1 MQRNLKE
8 NTVLSF
14 DGFLTEAK
22 NLHLEHLEDE
32 ILNNG
37 VVGTRG
43 AINFLQSLRDMLAGN
58 AKSSVNVTVKWDGAP
73 AVFAGINPENDPF
86 FVGTKG
92 VFNKNAKI
100 KYTIDDIDRNH
111 PGTGLNQKL
120 KVALTEL
127 SKLAIKDVL
136 QGDMMFTQDDLEKK
150 TIDGKQY
157 ITFQPNTIV
166 YAVPMESASRILSS
180 TMGIV
185 FHTTY
190 HGKTMEDMSASFT
203 VNLRGLAKNAGVW
216 FSDASYK
223 DTSGTINFNKAE
235 TDAITKILSKAGKTF
250 HTLKADVL
258 THIAEDDEIKILVKT
273 FNNTKVRA
281 GEKITNTRMHTK
293 GLIEYIYDKLKKDVD
308 KVKRQQVKDIKQMKM
323 DTYMKFFRSSSSQLV
338 KIFDMQNL
346 LVDAK
351 DMIIRKLEKSKG
363 VMDTFVRTNNGYKV
377 TQPEGFV
384 AIDKIGKAVKL
395 VDRLE
400 FAHQNFTAAKAWDK

>member
-1 MQRNLKE
+1 MF
-8 NTVLSF
+8 SF
-14 DGFLTEAK
+14 NGFLTEQK

-43 AINFLQSLRDMLAGN
+43 AINFLQSLRDMLAGSS
-58 AKSSVNVTVKWDGAP
+58 KSSVNVTVKWDGAP
-73 AVFAGINPENDPF
+73 AIFAGINPENGQF

-100 KYTIDDIDRNH
+100 NYTIDDIDRNH

-127 SKLAIKDVL
+127 SKLGIKNVL
-136 QGDMMFTQDDLEKK
+136 QGDMLFTQEDIEKK

-157 ITFQPNTIV
+157 VTFQPNTIV
-166 YAVPMESASRILSS
+166 YAVPMESSSRILSS

-190 HGKTMEDMSASFT
+190 SGKTMEDMSASFT
-203 VNLRGLAKNAGVW
+203 VNLRGLDKNAGVW
-216 FSDASYK
+216 FSDANYK
-223 DTSGTINFNKAE
+223 DTSGTINFNKKE
-235 TDAITKILSKAGKTF
+235 TDAITKILSQAGKTF
-250 HTLKADVL
+250 RTLDSGVL
-258 THIAEDDEIKILVKT
+258 TMIAEDEELKILVKT
-273 FNNTKVRA
+273 YNNTKVRA

-293 GLIEYIYDKLKKDVD
+293 GLIEYIYDKKKKEVD
-308 KVKRQQVKDIKQMKM
+308 KVKRPQNKAVKQQNMDRLMK
-323 DTYMKFFRSSSSQLV
+323 YFRSNSTQMV
-338 KIFDMQNL
+338 RIFDMQNL
-346 LVDAK
+346 LVQAK

-363 VMDTFVRTNNGYKV
+363 VMDTFVRTEKGYRV

-384 AIDKIGKAVKL
+384 AIDKVGKAVKL

-400 FAHQNFTAAKAWDK
+400 FALQNFTAAKNWTK

>member
-1 MQRNLKE
+1 MF
-8 NTVLSF
+8 SF
-14 DGFLTEAK
+14 NGFLTEAK

-32 ILNNG
+32 VLNNG

-43 AINFLQSLRDMLAGN
+43 AINFLQSLRDMLAGS

-73 AVFAGINPENDPF
+73 AIFAGINPENGQF

-100 KYTIDDIDRNH
+100 NYTIDDIDRNH
-111 PGTGLNQKL
+111 PGIGLNQKL

-127 SKLAIKDVL
+127 SKLGITDVI

-157 ITFQPNTIV
+157 VTFQPNTIV

-190 HGKTMEDMSASFT
+190 SGNTMEDMSASFT
-203 VNLRGLAKNAGVW
+203 VNLRGLDRNAGVW
-216 FSDASYK
+216 FSNADYK
-223 DTSGTINFNKAE
+223 DTSGTINFNKDE
-235 TDAITKILSKAGKTF
+235 TKNITKVLSQAGKTF
-250 HTLKADVL
+250 HTLKADIL
-258 THIAEDDEIKILVKT
+258 TTISNDNDLKILIKT
-273 FNNTKVRA
+273 FNNTKVRT
-281 GEKITNTRMHTK
+281 GEKITNTRMHTA
-293 GLIEYIYDKLKKDVD
+293 GLIAWIYDRYKKEVEE
-308 KVKRQQVKDIKQMKM
+308 VKRPETKKIKQLTM
-323 DTYMKFFRSSSSQLV
+323 DNKMKFFRSNSSQLV

-351 DMIIRKLEKSKG
+351 DQIIRKLEKSKG
-363 VMDTFVRTNNGYKV
+363 VMDTFVRTSTGYKV

-384 AIDKIGKAVKL
+384 AIDKLGKAVKL

-400 FAHQNFTAAKAWDK
+400 FAHQNFTAAKAWNK

>member
-1 MQRNLKE
+1 MFTFE
-8 NTVLSF
+8 
-14 DGFLTEAK
+14 GFLTEAK

-32 ILNNG
+32 VLNNG

-43 AINFLQSLRDMLAGN
+43 AINFLQSLRDMLAGS

-73 AVFAGINPENDPF
+73 AIFAGINPENGQF

-100 KYTIDDIDRNH
+100 NYTIDDIDRNH
-111 PGTGLNQKL
+111 PGIGLNQKL

-127 SKLAIKDVL
+127 SKLGITDVI

-157 ITFQPNTIV
+157 VTFQPNTIV

-190 HGKTMEDMSASFT
+190 SGNTMEDMSASFT
-203 VNLRGLAKNAGVW
+203 VNLRGLDRNAGVW
-216 FSDASYK
+216 FSNADYK
-223 DTSGTINFNKAE
+223 DTSGTINFNKDE
-235 TDAITKILSKAGKTF
+235 TKNITKVLSQAGKTF
-250 HTLKADVL
+250 HTLKADIL
-258 THIAEDDEIKILVKT
+258 TTISNDNDLKILIKT
-273 FNNTKVRA
+273 FNNTKVRT
-281 GEKITNTRMHTK
+281 GEKITNTRMHTA
-293 GLIEYIYDKLKKDVD
+293 GLIAWIYDRYKKEVE
-308 KVKRQQVKDIKQMKM
+308 KVKRPETKKIKQLTM
-323 DTYMKFFRSSSSQLV
+323 DNKMKFFRSNSSQLV

-351 DMIIRKLEKSKG
+351 DQIIRKLEKSKG
-363 VMDTFVRTNNGYKV
+363 VMDTFVRTNTGYKV

-384 AIDKIGKAVKL
+384 AIDKLGKAVKL

>member
-1 MQRNLKE
+1 ML
-8 NTVLSF
+8 TF
-14 DGFLTEAK
+14 DGFLTEQK

-32 ILNNG
+32 VLNNG

-58 AKSSVNVTVKWDGAP
+58 SKSSVNVTVKWDGAP
-73 AVFAGINPENDPF
+73 AVFAGINPENDQF

-100 KYTIDDIDRNH
+100 NYSHDDIDRNH
-111 PGTGLNQKL
+111 SGSGLNQKL

-127 SKLAIKDVL
+127 SKLGIKEVL
-136 QGDMMFTQDDLEKK
+136 QGDMLFTQDDLETKS
-150 TIDGKQY
+150 IEGKQY
-157 ITFQPNTIV
+157 VTFQPNTIV

-190 HGKTMEDMSASFT
+190 SGRTMEDMSASFS
-203 VNLRGLAKNAGVW
+203 VNLRGLNKNSGVW

-223 DTSGTINFNKAE
+223 DTSGTINFNKSE
-235 TDAITKILSKAGKTF
+235 TDSITKVLSIAGKTF
-250 HTLKADVL
+250 RTLDAGVL
-258 THIAEDDEIKILVKT
+258 TMIAEDEDTQTLVKT
-273 FNNTKVRA
+273 YNNTKVRA
-281 GEKITNTRMHTK
+281 GERITNTRKHTQ
-293 GLIEYIYDKLKKDVD
+293 GLIAYIYDKLKKDVD
-308 KVKRQQVKDIKQMKM
+308 KVKRAQTKAVKQQTM
-323 DTYMKFFRSSSSQLV
+323 DDKMKFFRSNSSQLV
-338 KIFDMQNL
+338 KIFDMQNY
-346 LVDAK
+346 LVQAK

-363 VMDTFVRTNNGYKV
+363 VMDTFVRTKDGYRV
-377 TQPEGFV
+377 TEPEGFV
-384 AIDKIGKAVKL
+384 AIDKLGKAVKL

>member
-1 MQRNLKE
+1 ML
-8 NTVLSF
+8 TF
-14 DGFLTEAK
+14 DGFLTEEK

-32 ILNNG
+32 VLNNG

-73 AVFAGINPENDPF
+73 AIFAGINPENNQF

-100 KYTIDDIDRNH
+100 NYSHDDIDRNH
-111 PGTGLNQKL
+111 PSSGLNQKL

-127 SKLAIKDVL
+127 SKLGIKDVI
-136 QGDMMFTQDDLEKK
+136 QGDMMFTQEDLNKE
-150 TIDGKQY
+150 TIDGKPY

-166 YAVPMESASRILSS
+166 YAVPMESAGRILSS
-180 TMGIV
+180 SMGIV

-190 HGKTMEDMSASFT
+190 SGKTMEDMSASFT
-203 VNLRGLAKNAGVW
+203 VNLRGLDKNAGVW
-216 FSDASYK
+216 FSDADYK
-223 DTSGTINFNKAE
+223 DTSGTINFNKSE
-235 TDAITKILSKAGKTF
+235 TKEITGILSNAGKTF
-250 HTLKADVL
+250 RTLDSNVL
-258 THIAEDDEIKILVKT
+258 SMISEDEEIKTLIKT

-281 GEKITNTRMHTK
+281 GEKIKNTKMHTA
-293 GLIEYIYDKLKKDVD
+293 GLIAYIYDNAKKDVD
-308 KVKRQQVKDIKQMKM
+308 KVKRAQNKAIKQQNM
-323 DTYMKFFRSSSSQLV
+323 DRKMKFFRSNSSKLV

-351 DMIIRKLEKSKG
+351 DKIIRKLEKAKG
-363 VMDTFVRTNNGYKV
+363 VASTFVKTDKGYKV

-384 AIDKIGKAVKL
+384 AIDHLGKAVKL

-400 FAHQNFTAAKAWDK
+400 FAHNNFNAAKNWSK

>member
-1 MQRNLKE
+1 ML
-8 NTVLSF
+8 TF

-32 ILNNG
+32 VLNNG
-37 VVGTRG
+37 VMGTRG

-73 AVFAGINPENDPF
+73 AVFAGINPENGQF

-100 KYTIDDIDRNH
+100 NYTIDDIDRNH
-111 PGTGLNQKL
+111 PGSGLNQKL

-127 SKLAIKDVL
+127 SKLGIKDVL
-136 QGDMMFTQDDLEKK
+136 QGDMMFTQDDLEKE
-150 TIDGKQY
+150 TIGGKQY

-203 VNLRGLAKNAGVW
+203 VNLRGLAKNTGVW

-235 TDAITKILSKAGKTF
+235 TKEITRVLSQVGKTF

-258 THIAEDDEIKILVKT
+258 THIAEDDEVKTLVKT

-281 GEKITNTRMHTK
+281 GEKITNTKMHTS
-293 GLIEYIYDKLKKDVD
+293 GLIAYIYDKLKKDVD

-323 DTYMKFFRSSSSQLV
+323 DTYMKFFRSNSSQLV

-363 VMDTFVRTNNGYKV
+363 VMDTFVRTSNGYKV

>member
-1 MQRNLKE
+1 MF
-8 NTVLSF
+8 SF
-14 DGFLTEAK
+14 NGFLTEAK

-32 ILNNG
+32 VLNNG

-43 AINFLQSLRDMLAGN
+43 AINFLQSLRDMLAGS

-73 AVFAGINPENDPF
+73 AIFAGINPENGQF

-100 KYTIDDIDRNH
+100 NYTIDDIDRNH
-111 PGTGLNQKL
+111 PGIGLNQKL

-127 SKLAIKDVL
+127 SKLGITDVI

-157 ITFQPNTIV
+157 VTFQPNTIV

-190 HGKTMEDMSASFT
+190 SGNTMEDMSASFT
-203 VNLRGLAKNAGVW
+203 VNLRGLDRNAGVW
-216 FSDASYK
+216 FSNADYK

-235 TDAITKILSKAGKTF
+235 TKEITKILSQAGKTF

-258 THIAEDDEIKILVKT
+258 TTISNDKDLKILIKT
-273 FNNTKVRA
+273 FNNTKVRT
-281 GEKITNTRMHTK
+281 GEKITNTRMHTA
-293 GLIEYIYDKLKKDVD
+293 GLIAWIYDRYKKEVE
-308 KVKRQQVKDIKQMKM
+308 KVKRPETKKIKQLTM
-323 DTYMKFFRSSSSQLV
+323 DNKMKFFRSNSSQLV

-351 DMIIRKLEKSKG
+351 DQIIRKLEKSKG
-363 VMDTFVRTNNGYKV
+363 VMDTFVRTSTGYKV

-384 AIDKIGKAVKL
+384 AIDKLGKAVKL

-400 FAHQNFTAAKAWDK
+400 FAHQNFTAAKAWNK